1 MKYML
6 TIMFLVLLSVVGRAE
21 TQDELVET
29 IKVRCNWLNEQI
41 PFDIREDCML
51 DYVNCGVGSGGK
63 IDMKDLDKCVDKKKG
78 EIR

>member
-1 MKYML
+1 MKQI
-6 TIMFLVLLSVVGRAE
+6 TFLIFFIFSNICLAE
-21 TQDELVET
+21 TQDDLVET

-63 IDMKDLDKCVDKKKG
+63 IDMKDLDKCVDKKREKSD
-78 EIR
+78 E